1 MSNIIKDFFPKE
13 ISVKQSSDT
22 GMAVVLILLL
32 VGLFTQNDTYY
43 KIAIPVLVVNMTF
56 PKFFYP
62 FAILWL
68 GFSQILGTI
77 VSKVILSIV
86 FIVMIIPVG
95 LMRRLLGKDTLKLFE
110 FKKTNSSV
118 MKSRDVYFT
127 SEDIEKPY

>member
-1 MSNIIKDFFPKE
+1 MIFRNGI
-13 ISVKQSSDT
+13 
-22 GMAVVLILLL
+22 LL

-43 KIAIPVLVVNMTF
+43 KIAIPVLVINMTF

-77 VSKVILSIV
+77 VSKIILSIV
-86 FIVMIIPVG
+86 FILMIIPVG
-95 LMRRLLGKDTLKLFE
+95 LLRRLLGKDTLKLSE